1 MAEEFEESNEVLCK
15 NVDLVGKF
23 EESTEVMI
31 VMEEKL
37 KS

>member
-1 MAEEFEESNEVLCK
+1 MEVMRWLKSLKSWEVEE
-15 NVDLVGKF
+15 F